1 MSLYSSL
8 KFYFE
13 LYSFLKLLPRYI
25 SITYLWQVFSYV
37 NDNKCT
43 FISFL
48 LRTCLLSIKILSEV
62 KCGESNVGV
71 QCRLFDALLI
81 LKVEITQ
88 RKSPFFWVCFCDKPA
103 VDRSSFS
110 GEIVLEEVASWPTTV
125 QEQYKMAHSVFSPDV
140 PQIYNRRY
148 IYIMW
153 YWCYTEKLLNK
164 PVPTCVI
171 VSEIQGPVH
180 VGGQVICL
188 ASWLGS
194 LNSITVWI

>member
-48 LRTCLLSIKILSEV
+48 LRTCLLSIQILSEV

-71 QCRLFDALLI
+71 QCRLFDGLLI

-110 GEIVLEEVASWPTTV
+110 GEMVLEEVASWPTTV
-125 QEQYKMAHSVFSPDV
+125 QEQYKMAHSVLLPDV

-148 IYIMW
+148 IYIYIYNVILMLHGK
-153 YWCYTEKLLNK
+153 TLKQ
-164 PVPTCVI
+164 TCTHLCHCQWDPGTRPCRRSGDLSCFLTWI
-171 VSEIQGPVH
+171 SE
-180 VGGQVICL
+180 
-188 ASWLGS
+188 
-194 LNSITVWI
+194 